1 MTTDERTANR
11 VRYHPRSYHTV
22 EGSVDP
28 ISGGLGAILGPVGS
42 LMMGMIDIPLDVAKA
57 VAVKSTSS
65 LNDQA
70 EGSRPAPRAH
80 SEKPN
85 AGSPIHA
92 DQSPAPSS
100 IESSQR
106 SSTTPV
112 DAADPHE
119 LKLPR
124 RPTNAEADP
133 SGSEPAPPSPAR
145 RESDNKGK
153 KKSIKEKVTAAKARI
168 SLVTFPPPPT
178 LSIS

>member
-22 EGSVDP
+22 QGSVDP

-65 LNDQA
+65 LNDQP

-80 SEKPN
+80 PEKPN
-85 AGSPIHA
+85 AGSPMHA

-100 IESSQR
+100 IESSR
-106 SSTTPV
+106 PSSTTPV
-112 DAADPHE
+112 DAADAHE

-133 SGSEPAPPSPAR
+133 SGSEPA
-145 RESDNKGK
+145 RESDNKGKK

-168 SLVTFPPPPT
+168 SLVTFPPQQT
-178 LSIS
+178 FGMG